1 VILSALLNCFPS
13 CGSGYKRGVQFLQ
26 LFPCTVQVVEDVVV
40 ALLTSDA
47 DADAAVVDNVAWMAF
62 AD

>member
-1 VILSALLNCFPS
+1 
-13 CGSGYKRGVQFLQ
+13 VQFLQ